1 MGALTLAELKT
12 GVRDHFSG
20 RTDKDTR
27 LTQLLN
33 IAQIRLVRDHDFEE
47 MKGQTT
53 LAPAFTGTVATDK
66 FIAIP
71 STVKEIFSL
80 ALIDDS
86 AGYPIHQKA
95 GREFAKQIPYNEEW
109 SVDRPRIFRRWGL
122 ANLEVWPIPD
132 RAYVYPYLYASW
144 PTDLSSESGVS
155 DLSKKDDLLILL
167 TATWWAVEIDRPD
180 RANYFFAIFQNE
192 YKNAV
197 SEDEKKP
204 DLDISGYR
212 AGAGGHGEYWKM
224 PFDMED
230 HSE

>member
-53 LAPAFTGTVATDK
+53 LEPAFTGTLATDK

-71 STVKEIFSL
+71 STVKEIFSV
-80 ALIDDS
+80 AVIDDS
-86 AGYPIHQKA
+86 AGYPVTQKA
-95 GREFAKQIPYNEEW
+95 GRTFAKEIPYNEEW
-109 SVDRPRIFRRWGL
+109 STNRPRICRRWGL
-122 ANLEVWPIPD
+122 SNLEVWPIPD
-132 RAYVYPYLYASW
+132 QAYVYPYLYSSW

-155 DLSKKDDLLILL
+155 DISKKDDLLILL
-167 TATWWAVEIDRPD
+167 TAMWLAVEIDRPD
-180 RANYFFAIFQNE
+180 RANYLFAIFQNE

-197 SEDEKKP
+197 REDEKKP
-204 DLDISGYR
+204 DLEIAGYR
-212 AGAGGHGEYWKM
+212 AGVGGHGEYWKQ
-224 PFDMED
+224 PFDMDD